1 MHVEIVKCPACGQKL
16 ALQRY
21 MIVGSRLVC
30 ANAKCNTTLRVTKR
44 GPASVERVPFE
55 QTLNADSSPESY
67 G

>member
-1 MHVEIVKCPACGQKL
+1 MNVEIVKCPVCGQKL

-30 ANAKCNTTLRVTKR
+30 ANPKCNTTLRVTR
-44 GPASVERVPFE
+44 RSPASVERVPFE
-55 QTLNADSSPESY
+55 HTLNADSSPESY